1 VTLRPQAGRPGDN
14 QGVRATLIVNPYAS
28 SVTEKRVR
36 EVERELSAGYE
47 LETILTERRGHATEL
62 AHRADGDAIL
72 AFGGDGVAN
81 EVLNGVDGSR
91 PVGFLP
97 GGGTSVLARAL
108 GLPHDPVAAARKLV
122 GAQQRRIS
130 LGRANGRRFGF
141 AAGIGL
147 DSEAVRRVD
156 ALGRE
161 GGRRPG
167 DLTFARVIAGI
178 VVRSGRQLKDA
189 LEVRGAGRAALIVVS
204 KDAVFTYAGS
214 VALRF
219 CPEARFELGLDYA
232 ALSNP
237 GAAQIAR
244 AFFRAARGH
253 GLAGVKGALT
263 GHDLDRIQV
272 VCDRPSPLQLD
283 GEDLGDV
290 EEVVFECER
299 GAVSVLA

>member
-1 VTLRPQAGRPGDN
+1 MVSRQN
-14 QGVRATLIVNPYAS
+14 QRVRATLIVNPYAS
-28 SVTEKRVR
+28 SVTEERVR
-36 EVERELSAGYE
+36 DVERELAAGYG

-62 AHRADGDAIL
+62 ARGADGDAIL
-72 AFGGDGVAN
+72 VFGGDGVAN

-108 GLPHDPVAAARKLV
+108 GLPRDPLAAARRLV
-122 GAQQRRIS
+122 GAEQRRIS
-130 LGRANGRRFGF
+130 LGRANARRFAF

-167 DLTFARVIAGI
+167 DFTFARVITGI
-178 VVRSGRQLKDA
+178 VARSGRRMGDV
-189 LEVRGAGRAALIVVS
+189 LEVKEAGRAALVVVS
-204 KDAVFTYAGS
+204 NDAVFTYAGG

-219 CPEARFELGLDYA
+219 SPEARFELGLDYA

-237 GAAQIAR
+237 TAARIAQ
-244 AFFRAARGH
+244 AFLRAARGRGVE
-253 GLAGVKGALT
+253 GLKGART
-263 GHDLDRIQV
+263 GHDLDRIEV

-299 GAVSVLA
+299 AAVSVLA